1 MRISEKMRER
11 LAQVEGVIWDLDNTL
26 YRFEGD
32 FEQLCHVAA
41 ARAAVKGG
49 VQMTHEQALEVCLQ
63 SYDRYGHSY
72 RLFIE
77 EHRMDQVQLHYDFHT
92 FIDEKL
98 IRKSLELIALFEKT
112 HLRHALVTHASGEWA
127 ARALRHIGLK
137 EFFPDEQIIPA
148 EAVDFQRKSE
158 SRAPF
163 EKALALLGLP
173 SARVMVVEDLAENL
187 RIPHEMGL
195 ATVLVHYGQPPEP
208 VPDYVLMDCNNA
220 ATFLESVEVYSAS
233 G

>member
-1 MRISEKMRER
+1 MRER
-11 LAQVEGVIWDLDNTL
+11 LSQVEGVIWDLDNTL

-41 ARAAVKGG
+41 AQAAIKGG

-77 EHRMDQVQLHYDFHT
+77 EHKMDQVQLHYDFHS

-127 ARALRHIGLK
+127 ARALSHIGLK
-137 EFFPDEQIIPA
+137 DFFPDERIIPA

-163 EKALALLGLP
+163 EKALTLLGVSP
-173 SARVMVVEDLAENL
+173 SCAVVVEDLADNL
-187 RIPHEMGL
+187 RIPYEMGL
-195 ATVLVHYGQPPEP
+195 ATVLVHYGRPPEP
-208 VPDYVLMDCNNA
+208 MPGHVLMDCNNA
-220 ATFLESVEVYSAS
+220 AEFLQLT
-233 G
+233 GN